1 MLQVDE
7 NIGGRQDQ
15 KSNGLRTKTLA
26 VGLLMVL
33 GCFAVGYFSATTT
46 TTATT
51 TTAHTRVDMS
61 TPSADASTLSSA
73 SSANGIGDCP
83 VFCKKNRK
91 GKLVPYNCCG
101 GIYTIDASCASVTL
115 KDCGW
120 DYSPGC
126 CRMDEY

>member
-15 KSNGLRTKTLA
+15 KSYGLRTKTLA

-51 TTAHTRVDMS
+51 RVSQQLTTNSIPND
-61 TPSADASTLSSA
+61 DAPQCTKDDFCQRDY
-73 SSANGIGDCP
+73 GICSNPGYYP
-83 VFCKKNRK
+83 A
-91 GKLVPYNCCG
+91 YNCCSG
-101 GIYTIDASCASVTL
+101 KYTLDVSCLDDENSGCAVR
-115 KDCGW
+115 CGTGW
-120 DYSPGC
+120 K
-126 CRMDEY
+126 